1 MVEGIALELE
11 EKAYRMP
18 PLALA
23 YIGDAVWEL
32 AVREFLIAQGE
43 TQPRRL
49 HRLAVLR
56 VRAKAQADRLRKITE
71 ELSERERD
79 VVRRGRN
86 AKSASVP
93 KSASVA
99 DYRAS
104 TGIEALIGYVYLAG
118 QQERLKEIMQL
129 LLQVEENDLC

>member
-1 MVEGIALELE
+1 MDRE

-18 PLALA
+18 PLTLA

-32 AVREFLIAQGE
+32 SVRNHLVASGE

-49 HRLAVLR
+49 HRLAVSR
-56 VRAKAQADRLRKITE
+56 VRAKAQADRLYQISKH
-71 ELSERERD
+71 LSDRERD

-86 AKSASVP
+86 AKSPSIP
-93 KSASVA
+93 KSATVA

-104 TGIEALIGYVYLAG
+104 TGIEALLGYLYIAG
-118 QQERLKEIMQL
+118 AQERLEEVLQL
-129 LLQVEENDLC
+129 LLHIEENDEC